1 MSDALPGADFVRRFL
16 FDELDIRGAVIRLG
30 PAWREMTHGR
40 NYPEPVQRLLG
51 EMTAVSLLISGNL
64 KQRGRLS
71 FQVQGHGPVSLLV
84 IDCTQDLA
92 FRGMASFGDLFG
104 ADTLP
109 GMLGDGRLTLTLQS
123 DAASHPYQSV
133 VPLVGDTIA
142 QVFEHYLAQSE
153 QQPARLWLFASAQA
167 AVGLF
172 LQRLPG
178 ADARDA
184 DGWTRV
190 QQLAG
195 TVRAAELETLPL
207 ADLLLR
213 LFPDETLRLF
223 KPAPVRYECPEN
235 WDKVRNMLRSLGR
248 AEVEAILSEQGEV
261 VVHDDICNFEY
272 RFDRQAVAHLFDD
285 AQPAIH

>member
-1 MSDALPGADFVRRFL
+1 MSDVLPGADFVRRFL

-30 PAWREMTHGR
+30 PAWREMTRGR

-51 EMTAVSLLISGNL
+51 EMTAVTLLIGANL

-92 FRGMASFGDLFG
+92 FRGMASYGDLSG
-104 ADTLP
+104 TDTLP
-109 GMLGDGRLTLTLQS
+109 GMLGDGRLTLTLQA
-123 DAASHPYQSV
+123 DAAAHPYQSV
-133 VPLVGDTIA
+133 VPLVGNTIA
-142 QVFEHYLAQSE
+142 DVFEHYLAQSE
-153 QQPARLWLFASAQA
+153 QQPARLWLFASARS

-178 ADARDA
+178 ADARDT

-195 TVRAAELETLPL
+195 TVRAAELERLPV
-207 ADLLLR
+207 ADLLTR

-272 RFDRQAVAHLFDD
+272 RFDRQAVAHLFDG

>member
-1 MSDALPGADFVRRFL
+1 MSDARPGADFVRRFL
-16 FDELDIRGAVIRLG
+16 FDDLDIRGAVIRLG
-30 PAWREMTHGR
+30 PAWQEMTRGR
-40 NYPEPVQRLLG
+40 DYPDPVQRLLG
-51 EMTAVSLLISGNL
+51 EMTAVTLLIGANL

-92 FRGMASFGDLFG
+92 FRGMASHGDLSG
-104 ADTLP
+104 TDTLP
-109 GMLGDGRLTLTLQS
+109 GMLGDGRLTLTLQA
-123 DAASHPYQSV
+123 DAAAHPYQSV
-133 VPLVGDTIA
+133 VPLAGDTIA
-142 QVFEHYLAQSE
+142 QVFEYYLAQSE
-153 QQPARLWLFASAQA
+153 QQPARLWLFASAQT

-195 TVRAAELETLPL
+195 TVRAAELEHLPV

-248 AEVEAILSEQGEV
+248 PEIEAILSEQGEV

-285 AQPAIH
+285 AQPATH